1 MDDRSSTRRIL
12 TREQLKTD
20 KHLDAH
26 NVTFLRWE
34 KTLGFPKRF
43 YLTSKMPVWWE
54 HEVDAWLLARSQAE
68 KTAPLTTKA
77 TAKWRADYQTD
88 PKAYLE
94 DKAESAKQ
102 KKENPAEWKADRKKR
117 AEAKSAAKAGH

>member
-54 HEVDAWLLARSQAE
+54 HEVDAWILSRSQADP
-68 KTAPLTTKA
+68 TTPLTAKA
-77 TAKWRADYQTD
+77 TAHSQAKYQAD
-88 PKAYLE
+88 PE
-94 DKAESAKQ
+94 GFVAKR
-102 KKENPAEWKADRKKR
+102 NTTTAANKR
-117 AEAKSAAKAGH
+117 RTGAAR

>member
-1 MDDRSSTRRIL
+1 MDDRSSTHRIL

-68 KTAPLTTKA
+68 KTAPLTVDA
-77 TAKWRADYQTD
+77 TALKQLKANDLDAYQKETATRA
-88 PKAYLE
+88 AA
-94 DKAESAKQ
+94 KAE
-102 KKENPAEWKADRKKR
+102 KA
-117 AEAKSAAKAGH
+117 AAKSAAKAGH

>member
-20 KHLDAH
+20 KHIDAH

-68 KTAPLTTKA
+68 KTAPLTVEATVLKKLKA
-77 TAKWRADYQTD
+77 TDPDAYQ
-88 PKAYLE
+88 KQ
-94 DKAESAKQ
+94 KAEK
-102 KKENPAEWKADRKKR
+102 AEK
-117 AEAKSAAKAGH
+117 AAKKKNAAEHSADAVTR